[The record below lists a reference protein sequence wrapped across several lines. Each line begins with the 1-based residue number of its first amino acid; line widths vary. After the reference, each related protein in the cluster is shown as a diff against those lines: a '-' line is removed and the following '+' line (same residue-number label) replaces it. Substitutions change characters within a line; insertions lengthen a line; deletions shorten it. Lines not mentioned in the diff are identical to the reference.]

1 MRGCVVGENTKEMA
15 WARELF
21 WLNAQEGA
29 HVPIGGDCAL
39 TCLCHSIDMC
49 WIKVKLLPWSR
60 MTKDN
65 KKITK
70 KVQIKNVRYN

>member
-1 MRGCVVGENTKEMA
+1 MVGENTKEMA

-39 TCLCHSIDMC
+39 TCLCHSIDMR
-49 WIKVKLLPWSR
+49 WIKVKLLPCLE
-60 MTKDN
+60 
-65 KKITK
+65 
-70 KVQIKNVRYN
+70 